1 MKKVL
6 ILAGISAL
14 LTGAVV
20 EAQQRKAQ
28 SQSQQQPAVKHEEV
42 IKVLKSGLSS
52 DPRFTWKIQ
61 QDEAQ
66 RICSQYPSREQMPA
80 QAIQR
85 VIQLSQ
91 AEIRYPQWGIYM
103 GDWKEGKKLVDSPRG
118 GRYASYGFS
127 DKPTDKGGNCYAC
140 HLIEKGIPGG
150 TMGPNLYQYGKRW
163 GITKENLNSPETVEK
178 IKAVYNIIYN
188 SWSAF
193 PCSSMPRFGYHGNLS
208 PEDVANIVA
217 YLLHP
222 DSPVNK

>member
-1 MKKVL
+1 MKKLLVF
-6 ILAGISAL
+6 AVIS
-14 LTGAVV
+14 GAFIGVV
-20 EAQQRKAQ
+20 EAQQKKAKTKQ
-28 SQSQQQPAVKHEEV
+28 EGVKEEEV
-42 IKVLKSGLSS
+42 QQVINNSLSQ
-52 DPRFTWKIQ
+52 DPRFAWKIQ

-66 RICSQYPSREQMPA
+66 RICSQYASREEMPG
-80 QAIQR
+80 QVIQK

-91 AEIRYPQWGIYM
+91 SEIRYPQWGIYM

-118 GRYASYGFS
+118 GRFASYGFS
-127 DKPTDKGGNCYAC
+127 DKSTDKGGNCYAC
-140 HLIEKGIPGG
+140 HLIEKGKPGG

-163 GITKENLNSPETVEK
+163 DITQENMNTPEGIEK

-222 DSPVNK
+222 ESPVNK

>member
-1 MKKVL
+1 MKRLL
-6 ILAGISAL
+6 IFAVISGAL
-14 LTGAVV
+14 IGVV
-20 EAQQRKAQ
+20 EAQQKKAKTEKE
-28 SQSQQQPAVKHEEV
+28 SVKEEEV
-42 IKVLKSGLSS
+42 LKVLKDGLSQ
-52 DPRFTWKIQ
+52 DPRFAWKIQ

-66 RICSQYPSREQMPA
+66 RICSQYSSREEMPA

-91 AEIRYPQWGIYM
+91 SEIRYPQWGIYM

-118 GRYASYGFS
+118 GRFASYGFS

-140 HLIEKGIPGG
+140 HLIEKGMPGG

-163 GITKENLNSPETVEK
+163 DITKENMNTPEGIEK

-222 DSPVNK
+222 ESPVNK

>member
-1 MKKVL
+1 MKRLL
-6 ILAGISAL
+6 ILAIIS
-14 LTGAVV
+14 GVFIGEV

-28 SQSQQQPAVKHEEV
+28 TKREEV
-42 IKVLKSGLSS
+42 KEEEVQQVLRNGLSQ
-52 DPRFTWKIQ
+52 DPRFAWKVQ

-66 RICSQYPSREQMPA
+66 RICSQYSSREEMPA
-80 QAIQR
+80 SAVQK

-91 AEIRYPQWGIYM
+91 ADIKYPQWGIYM

-118 GRYASYGFS
+118 GRFASYGFS

-140 HLIEKGIPGG
+140 HLIEKGVPGG
-150 TMGPNLYQYGKRW
+150 TMGPNLYQYGKKW
-163 GITKENLNSPETVEK
+163 GITKENMNTPEAVEK

-217 YLLHP
+217 FLLHP
-222 DSPVNK
+222 ESPVNK

>member
-20 EAQQRKAQ
+20 EAQQRR
-28 SQSQQQPAVKHEEV
+28 SQPQRQQAIKQEEV
-42 IKVLKSGLSS
+42 MQVLKSGFSS

-118 GRYASYGFS
+118 GRFASYGFS
-127 DKPTDKGGNCYAC
+127 DRPTDRGGNCYAC
-140 HLIEKGIPGG
+140 HLIEKGVPGG
-150 TMGPNLYQYGKRW
+150 TMGPNLYRYGERW

>member
-1 MKKVL
+1 MKRL
-6 ILAGISAL
+6 LFLAVISGAL
-14 LTGAVV
+14 MGVV
-20 EAQQRKAQ
+20 EAQQKKTKTKKE
-28 SQSQQQPAVKHEEV
+28 SVKEEEV
-42 IKVLKSGLSS
+42 QKVLKDGLSQ
-52 DPRFTWKIQ
+52 DPRFAWKVQ

-66 RICSQYPSREQMPA
+66 RICSRYSSMEEMPP

-91 AEIRYPQWGIYM
+91 SEIRYPQWGIYM

-118 GRYASYGFS
+118 GRFASYGFS

-140 HLIEKGIPGG
+140 HLIEKGQPGG

-163 GITKENLNSPETVEK
+163 GITKENMNTPEGIEK
-178 IKAVYNIIYN
+178 IRAVYNIIYN

-222 DSPVNK
+222 ESPVNK

>member
-1 MKKVL
+1 MKRLL
-6 ILAGISAL
+6 IFAVISGAL
-14 LTGAVV
+14 IGVV
-20 EAQQRKAQ
+20 EAQQKKAKTKKE
-28 SQSQQQPAVKHEEV
+28 SVKEEEV
-42 IKVLKSGLSS
+42 QKVLKDGLSQ
-52 DPRFTWKIQ
+52 DPRFAWKVQ

-66 RICSQYPSREQMPA
+66 RICSQYSSREEMPP

-91 AEIRYPQWGIYM
+91 SEIRYPQWGIHM

-118 GRYASYGFS
+118 GRFASYGFS

-140 HLIEKGIPGG
+140 HLIEKGQPGG

-163 GITKENLNSPETVEK
+163 GITKENMNTPEGIEK
-178 IKAVYNIIYN
+178 IRIVYNIIYN
-188 SWSAF
+188 AWSAF
-193 PCSSMPRFGYHGNLS
+193 PCSSMPRFGYHGVLS

-222 DSPVNK
+222 ESPVNK

>member
-1 MKKVL
+1 MKKGL
-6 ILAGISAL
+6 ILTGLFVLVAG
-14 LTGAVV
+14 VV
-20 EAQQRKAQ
+20 EAQQKKAQ
-28 SQSQQQPAVKHEEV
+28 QAQPKKEQAVKQEEV
-42 IKVLKSGLSS
+42 MQVLKSGLSS
-52 DPRFTWKIQ
+52 DPRFAWKVQ

-66 RICSQYPSREQMPA
+66 RICSQYPSREEMPA
-80 QAIQR
+80 SAVQK

-91 AEIRYPQWGIYM
+91 AEIKYPQWGIYM

-140 HLIEKGIPGG
+140 HLIEKGVPGG

-163 GITKENLNSPETVEK
+163 NITKENLNSPETVEK
-178 IKAVYNIIYN
+178 IKSVYNIVYN

-193 PCSSMPRFGYHGNLS
+193 PCSSMPRFGYHGSLS
-208 PEDVANIVA
+208 PEDIANIVA

-222 DSPVNK
+222 ESPVNK

>member
-1 MKKVL
+1 MKRLL
-6 ILAGISAL
+6 ILAIIS
-14 LTGAVV
+14 GVFIGGV

-28 SQSQQQPAVKHEEV
+28 TKREEV
-42 IKVLKSGLSS
+42 KEEEVQQVLRSGLSQ
-52 DPRFTWKIQ
+52 DPRFAWKVQ

-66 RICSQYPSREQMPA
+66 RICSQYSSREEMPA
-80 QAIQR
+80 SAVQK

-91 AEIRYPQWGIYM
+91 AEIKYPQWGIYM
-103 GDWKEGKKLVDSPRG
+103 GDWKEGKKLVESSRG
-118 GRYASYGFS
+118 GRFASYGFS

-140 HLIEKGIPGG
+140 HLIEKGVPGG
-150 TMGPNLYQYGKRW
+150 TMGPNLYQYGKKW
-163 GITKENLNSPETVEK
+163 GITKENMNTPEAVEK

-217 YLLHP
+217 FLLHP
-222 DSPVNK
+222 ESPVNK

>member
-1 MKKVL
+1 MKKGL
-6 ILAGISAL
+6 ILTGLFVLVAG
-14 LTGAVV
+14 VV
-20 EAQQRKAQ
+20 QAQQKKAQ
-28 SQSQQQPAVKHEEV
+28 PKKEQAVKQEEV
-42 IKVLKSGLSS
+42 MQVLKSGLSS
-52 DPRFTWKIQ
+52 DPRFAWKIK

-66 RICSQYPSREQMPA
+66 RICSQYPSREEMPA
-80 QAIQR
+80 SAVQK

-91 AEIRYPQWGIYM
+91 AEIKYPQWGIYM

-140 HLIEKGIPGG
+140 HLIEKGQPGG

-163 GITKENLNSPETVEK
+163 GITKENLNSPETIEK
-178 IKAVYNIIYN
+178 IKAVYNIVYN

-193 PCSSMPRFGYHGNLS
+193 PCSSMPRFGYHGVFS

-217 YLLHP
+217 FLLHP

>member
-1 MKKVL
+1 MKRLL
-6 ILAGISAL
+6 ILAIIS
-14 LTGAVV
+14 GVFIGGV

-28 SQSQQQPAVKHEEV
+28 TKREEIKEEEV
-42 IKVLKSGLSS
+42 QQVLRSSLSQ
-52 DPRFTWKIQ
+52 DPRFAWKVQ

-66 RICSQYPSREQMPA
+66 RICSQYLGMEDMPA
-80 QAIQR
+80 SAVQK

-91 AEIRYPQWGIYM
+91 AEIKYPQWGIHM

-118 GRYASYGFS
+118 GRFASYGFS

-140 HLIEKGIPGG
+140 HLIEKGVPGG
-150 TMGPNLYQYGKRW
+150 TMGPNLYQYGKKW
-163 GITKENLNSPETVEK
+163 GITKENMNTPKAVEK

-217 YLLHP
+217 FLLHP
-222 DSPVNK
+222 ESPVNK

>member
-1 MKKVL
+1 MKRLL
-6 ILAGISAL
+6 ILAIIS
-14 LTGAVV
+14 GVFIGGV

-28 SQSQQQPAVKHEEV
+28 TKREEIKEEEV
-42 IKVLKSGLSS
+42 QQVLRSSLSQ
-52 DPRFTWKIQ
+52 DPRFAWKVQ

-66 RICSQYPSREQMPA
+66 RICSQYLGMEDMPA
-80 QAIQR
+80 SAVQK

-91 AEIRYPQWGIYM
+91 AEIKYPQWGIHM

-118 GRYASYGFS
+118 GRFASYGFS

-140 HLIEKGIPGG
+140 HLIEKGVPGG
-150 TMGPNLYQYGKRW
+150 TMGPNLYQYGKKW
-163 GITKENLNSPETVEK
+163 GITKENMNTPEAVEK

-217 YLLHP
+217 FLLHP
-222 DSPVNK
+222 ESPVNK

>member
-1 MKKVL
+1 MKKAIVL
-6 ILAGISAL
+6 ASISAL
-14 LTGAVV
+14 LTGALV

-28 SQSQQQPAVKHEEV
+28 PQRQQTVKQEEV
-42 IKVLKSGLSS
+42 MQVLKSGFST
-52 DPRFTWKIQ
+52 DPRFTWKIE

-66 RICSQYPSREQMPA
+66 KICSQYPSREQMPA
-80 QAIQR
+80 EAIQK

-103 GDWKEGKKLVDSPRG
+103 GDWKEGKKLVESPRG

-140 HLIEKGIPGG
+140 HLIEKGVPGG

-163 GITKENLNSPETVEK
+163 GITRENMDSPETIEK

-193 PCSSMPRFGYHGNLS
+193 PCSPMPRFGYHGNLS
-208 PEDVANIVA
+208 TEDVANIVA
-217 YLLHP
+217 FLLHP